1 MEVVSKAPRPLSL
14 SSDDLLHE
22 AVRMSAT
29 KFISRFPSSEKINL
43 DDLETSGLK
52 CESSISPACMQW
64 ISESHTSD
72 FGHSSSSSVCTM
84 PSTPA
89 SNLDYAP
96 TIEDDDNCST
106 VTSVHLLDNSRMV
119 IAEQDPHGPL
129 QVQQQVEMVIYRWG
143 HVEAINPE
151 SFFLKLL
158 SSRGYDSNM
167 IPALTSKYCRYETTK
182 DHMPTLN
189 LLTSY
194 EPLFNTFHS
203 SSSVHQKWS
212 KYKATILNS

>member
-43 DDLETSGLK
+43 DDLETGGLK

-72 FGHSSSSSVCTM
+72 FGNSLSSSVCTM

-106 VTSVHLLDNSRMV
+106 VTTVNLVENSRM
-119 IAEQDPHGPL
+119 IITEQDPHGPL
-129 QVQQQVEMVIYRWG
+129 QVQQQVEMVMCRWG

-151 SFFLKLL
+151 RFFLKLL

-167 IPALTSKYCRYETTK
+167 IPALTSKYCRYETAK
-182 DHMPTLN
+182 DYSLLVTL
-189 LLTSY
+189 LLRHRP
-194 EPLFNTFHS
+194 PLNIFHIL
-203 SSSVHQKWS
+203 SSVHRKWS